1 MDDEIRYALEQL
13 KASLAV
19 LREADLEAVKLRHS
33 DLTLRMEGF
42 PQEFA
47 RKGEMVEASR
57 ALQKLERESV
67 SREIYE
73 TNHKALAELVAKL
86 DKDKM
91 TESVF
96 QTFVENYRLE
106 QEAAATER
114 RAVASAL
121 AATVERR
128 EGSSATWKQIAAIV
142 TVGVGVLGLFLTVVV
157 LIANHVIH

>member
-1 MDDEIRYALEQL
+1 MDDETRALLADL
-13 KASLAV
+13 KDLFFA
-19 LREADLEAVKLRHS
+19 LREADKEAVRLRHA

-47 RKGEMVEASR
+47 RKAEMVEASR
-57 ALQKLERESV
+57 ALQKLERDSI
-67 SREIYE
+67 SREVYDAQ
-73 TNHKALAELVAKL
+73 HSALEDLVAKL

-91 TESVF
+91 PEAVF
-96 QTFVENYRLE
+96 QTFVLNYRLE

-128 EGSSATWKQIAAIV
+128 EGSSATWRQIAGIV
-142 TVGVGVLGLFLTVVV
+142 SVGVAVLGVLLTIVV
-157 LIANHVIH
+157 LLANHVIH

>member
-1 MDDEIRYALEQL
+1 MDEETRELIASL
-13 KASLAV
+13 KAFFLA

-47 RKGEMVEASR
+47 RKAEMLEASR
-57 ALQKLERESV
+57 ALQKLERDSV
-67 SREIYE
+67 SREIWD

-86 DKDKM
+86 DKEKM
-91 TESVF
+91 SESVF
-96 QTFVENYRLE
+96 DTFVENYRLDAE
-106 QEAAATER
+106 TAATER
-114 RAVASAL
+114 RAVAAAL

-128 EGSSATWKQIAAIV
+128 EGSTATWRQIAAIV
-142 TVGVGVLGLFLTVVV
+142 TVGVAVLGFFLTFVV